1 MLAEPHSLLQIF
13 LNLAQNSQRAMSQQ
27 GAGRLTISAFLE
39 DDEVLVRFE
48 DTGPG
53 VSRPD
58 ALFQPFPRG
67 GEATGLGLFVS
78 RTIARSFAGDV
89 QHEPGKDGGSF
100 VVRLSAARAVRHD

>member
-1 MLAEPHSLLQIF
+1 M
-13 LNLAQNSQRAMSQQ
+13 
-27 GAGRLTISAFLE
+27 
-39 DDEVLVRFE
+39 RFE

-58 ALFQPFPRG
+58 TLFQPFPRG

-89 QHEPGKDGGSF
+89 QHEARQDGGSF
-100 VVRLSAARAVRHD
+100 VVRLSAARALRHE